1 MAGAKAGRRA
11 PTGRLRPLDP
21 RLLAVAP
28 ALRRQVGLLVPLLLA
43 RALCTVAVAGLLA
56 QVLVVAWRGADP
68 IARPLLLLGAVV
80 AVRAAVDAL
89 VELTGSRAGERVRGE
104 LRAALLHGVGGAGPR
119 WVGTQDTARLAH
131 TAGSSLDA
139 VDGYVTR
146 VVPALVGAI
155 VVPPVVLARIGTLD
169 RLSLVL
175 LAVTLPL
182 VPLFLALI
190 GLTTRDRTA
199 RSYATLAVLAAKVL
213 DLLQGIPTLKIH
225 GRAEGQVAA
234 LGRVTERYRT
244 QTLAALRWAFLS
256 GLVLDL
262 LATLSVAL
270 VAVSVGLRLQGGQV
284 ALTAGLT
291 VLLLA
296 PEVYAP
302 LRAVGATYH
311 ASADALEAAT
321 AVLELAAAPVQ
332 EPGSATATDEP
343 LVRLTDVSVQHPGR
357 EGLALD
363 RISLVLAPGEVVAVE
378 GPSGAGKSTL
388 LALLLGAVP
397 PDSGTVV
404 TADQGPAWRDR
415 LAWAPQRPRSSRATA
430 GAEARLGDPAADDE
444 QVAAALAWC
453 SAPAAAT
460 LLGEGGSSVSA
471 GQRRRVALARALLRA
486 RAVAARGQHPLVLLD
501 EPSEDLDEG
510 GEQVVARLV
519 DSLRG
524 TAAVVLVTHSAT
536 LALVADR
543 RLRLR
548 DGRLVADRRAP
559 AAHPDPFAVPVPP
572 PRPAPAVPAEP
583 EPAPGLLATFR
594 PDAAGLRARTL
605 GVLGLGGAGA
615 LAALALTGCSAWL
628 VLRAAQRPEVQ
639 ALALAVVGVRTFAL
653 AKALLRYGERL
664 AAHDVALR
672 LLTRTRTRVVA
683 ALIPLAPG
691 GLDLWRRGDVLRRFT
706 ADVDAVQDSLV
717 RGILPLAGA
726 VVSGV
731 AAVGVTG
738 WLVPE
743 AAPALAAG
751 LLLTAALAALAARA
765 GRTGADRAARL
776 AGLRD
781 QAAVSWVE
789 AYPELWAYGRDTERA
804 SEVLQLDVEVARAGR
819 PARWAAAGA
828 TAAASLCVGVVP
840 LLVLAAAGNHA
851 SGVTIGVVTLLAATA
866 VEPVAALGAPWA
878 ALGAT
883 AKRAARVAALLGA
896 PVPVPEPAHPRA
908 APSGRVGLALR
919 GADLGYGPAVLHGVD
934 LQVRPGTRVG
944 VVGASGSGKSTL
956 VAAALR
962 LLQPSAGTVGV
973 DDGRWCTA
981 LADLRAS
988 DLPPLVSGCLQD
1000 DHVFA
1005 STLRENLRVG
1015 RPGATDDDLDVVAG
1029 RLGLL
1034 EWVRSL
1040 PSGWSTRVGADG
1052 DRMSGGQR
1060 QRLLLARALL
1070 ADPQV
1075 LVLDEPTAHLDP
1087 TTEALVVA
1095 DLLQA
1100 TRGRT
1105 VLLSTHRSG
1114 VLAGLDEVVRVD
1126 AGAGLSPLGLLSAP
1140 EPAARSGGTT
1150 RSTGG

>member
-1 MAGAKAGRRA
+1 MAGARTGRRAA

-43 RALCTVAVAGLLA
+43 RALCTVAAAGLLA
-56 QVLVVAWRGADP
+56 QLLVVAWRGGDS
-68 IARPLLLLGAVV
+68 IARPLVVLAAVV
-80 AVRAAVDAL
+80 AVRAALDGL
-89 VELTGSRAGERVRGE
+89 LELTGGRAGERVRGE
-104 LRAALLHGVGGAGPR
+104 LRAALLRGVGGAGPR

-131 TAGSSLDA
+131 TAGPSLDA

-155 VVPPVVLARIGTLD
+155 VVPPVVLLRIATLD

-225 GRAEGQVAA
+225 GRAQGQVAA

-311 ASADALEAAT
+311 ASADALEAAA
-321 AVLELAAAPVQ
+321 AVLELAAAPRQ
-332 EPGSATATDEP
+332 EPTGTTAADEP
-343 LVRLTDVSVQHPGR
+343 LVRLIDVSVQHPGR
-357 EGLALD
+357 KGLALD
-363 RISLVLAPGEVVAVE
+363 RLSLVLLPGEVVAVE

-388 LALLLGAVP
+388 LALLLGAIT
-397 PDSGTVV
+397 PDTGTVV
-404 TADQGPAWRDR
+404 TAQAGAAWRDR
-415 LAWAPQRPRSSRATA
+415 LAWAPQRPRSSRETA
-430 GAEARLGDPAADDE
+430 GEQARLGDPTADDG

-453 SAPAAAT
+453 SAPAAGT

-471 GQRRRVALARALLRA
+471 GQRRRVALAGALLRA
-486 RAVAARGQHPLVLLD
+486 RAVAARGEHPLVLLD

-536 LALVADR
+536 LARVADRRLGLRDGHLVADR
-543 RLRLR
+543 RL
-548 DGRLVADRRAP
+548 DVRRAP
-559 AAHPDPFAVPVPP
+559 ATHPDPFVLPVPP
-572 PRPAPAVPAEP
+572 PRMSPATQAP
-583 EPAPGLLATFR
+583 ETDPAPGLLGTFR
-594 PDAAGLRARTL
+594 PDARGLGTRTL
-605 GVLGLGGAGA
+605 RVLSLGGAGA
-615 LAALALTGCSAWL
+615 LASLALTGCSAWL

-653 AKALLRYGERL
+653 AKALLRYAERL

-717 RGILPLAGA
+717 RGVLPLAGA

-738 WLVPE
+738 WLVPQ

-751 LLLTAALAALAARA
+751 LLVTAALTAVAARA

-776 AGLRD
+776 AGRRD
-781 QAAVSWVE
+781 EAAVSWVQ
-789 AYPELWAYGRDTERA
+789 AYPELWAYGQDTERA
-804 SEVLQLDVEVARAGR
+804 REVLQLDVEVARAGR
-819 PARWAAAGA
+819 AARWAAAGA
-828 TAAASLCVGVVP
+828 TAAASLCLGVVP
-840 LLVLAAAGNHA
+840 LLVLAAARGHA
-851 SGVTIGVVTLLAATA
+851 SGVTTGVVTLLAATA

-883 AKRAARVAALLGA
+883 AKRAARVAALLRA
-896 PVPVPEPAHPRA
+896 PVPVPEPAQPRP
-908 APSGRVGLALR
+908 APSGRVGLALC
-919 GADLGYGPAVLHGVD
+919 GADLGYGEPVLRDVD
-934 LQVRPGTRVG
+934 LHLQPGTRMG

-973 DDGRWCTA
+973 DDGHWCTA
-981 LADLRAS
+981 LSDLRS
-988 DLPPLVSGCLQD
+988 TDLPPLVSGCLQD

-1005 STLRENLRVG
+1005 STLRENLRIG
-1015 RPGATDDDLDVVAG
+1015 RPGASDADLDLVAG

-1040 PSGWSTRVGADG
+1040 PTGWSTRVGADG
-1052 DRMSGGQR
+1052 DQMSGGQR

-1070 ADPQV
+1070 ADPAV

-1087 TTEALVVA
+1087 VTEALVVA

-1100 TRGRT
+1100 TQGKT
-1105 VLLSTHRSG
+1105 VLLSTHRPG
-1114 VLAGLDEVVRVD
+1114 VLDGLDAVVRVD
-1126 AGAGLSPLGLLSAP
+1126 AGAGLSRAGHDQACG
-1140 EPAARSGGTT
+1140 SGT
-1150 RSTGG
+1150 S